1 MRTRKRG
8 QMFGH
13 ELVTLIPQQFFTCD
27 YYRNHRGVS
36 RLSAAT
42 ALSFQAGLAII
53 QPMEIDPLIERYLIH
68 LRVEGGL
75 SQNTV
80 EAYRRDLSKFQL
92 HLSRSGVASLQDVTP
107 ETVRRFLD
115 SLNGC
120 KLSQV
125 SSARCLSA
133 VRGWLRFLR
142 QERLI
147 GSNPALGLA
156 VGRRGLR
163 LPKTLSHSEVA
174 ALFEVP
180 SQPALEDQ
188 RDRAMLEM
196 LYATGLRVSELVGL
210 EIEQV
215 NFEVGYLRITG
226 KGGKQRVVPMGELA
240 RRCLQEYVEAVR
252 PQFLKQR
259 LSRFVFLT
267 RRGDRLTRQ
276 AYWKA
281 LRQRGRRAGITKKIS
296 PHVLRH
302 SFATHLLEGGADLR
316 SVQTM
321 LGHTDIATTQIY
333 THVER
338 SRLKEIH
345 TKFFPRVGRG

>member
-1 MRTRKRG
+1 
-8 QMFGH
+8 
-13 ELVTLIPQQFFTCD
+13 
-27 YYRNHRGVS
+27 
-36 RLSAAT
+36 
-42 ALSFQAGLAII
+42 
-53 QPMEIDPLIERYLIH
+53 MEIDPLIERYLIH

-80 EAYRRDLSKFQL
+80 DAYRRDLSKFRWYL
-92 HLSRSGVASLQDVTP
+92 KSSGVVSLQDVTS
-107 ETVRRFLD
+107 ETVRRFLE
-115 SLNGC
+115 SLRAC

-133 VRGWLRFLR
+133 IRGWLRFLR
-142 QERLI
+142 QERII

-156 VGRRGLR
+156 AARRGIR

-174 ALFEVP
+174 ALFDVP
-180 SQPALEDQ
+180 PHPALEDQ
-188 RDRAMLEM
+188 RDRVMLEM
-196 LYATGLRVSELVGL
+196 LYATGLRVSELVCL
-210 EIEQV
+210 EIGQV
-215 NFEVGYLRITG
+215 NFEVGYVRVTG
-226 KGGKQRVVPMGELA
+226 KGDKQRIVPIGEVA
-240 RRCLQEYVEAVR
+240 RILLQEYVEAVR
-252 PQFLKQR
+252 PRLLKQR
-259 LSRFVFLT
+259 LSQFVFLT

-296 PHVLRH
+296 PHILRH

-338 SRLKEIH
+338 SRLKEVH
-345 TKFFPRVGRG
+345 TKFFPRGGGRR